1 MAQKDIKTRD
11 LAAGSRVVDHTLA
24 LADRAKAAS
33 VRTRENADNKSE
45 SVSGSS
51 ADTLQDGVTD
61 AARLA
66 RRQQRAA
73 VSYAQDR
80 LRERRVSGQETGGQE
95 RRNAEAPPSEP
106 AANARRTAE
115 NPGPETAP
123 GVSASSP
130 QEQGRKLAVDEYR
143 RRVTERSRGE
153 VGAQSSRL
161 AETDR
166 RIEAKNADTVKAGV
180 QRREETRLSQT
191 GRVGWPGVRRAAGAY
206 ERRAVKTPAAAE
218 AAAQQ
223 AAARGAEASARAAQA
238 SQKARQTAAKTA
250 RTAGKAIRATAKLA
264 VRGVKS
270 LAALLAAGGWL
281 SVLVLVLVCL
291 FGAVV
296 CLFCGDGGSAH
307 SELSVSPEVYAYEE
321 TIRKYAEQ
329 YGIPDYV
336 PLIEAV
342 MMTESGGQGDDPM
355 QASACGY
362 NKRFPGGITDP
373 EYSID
378 CGVHYLADCLRA
390 AKAEGPSDLAH
401 IRLAVQGY
409 NYGSGYI
416 PWAVRRDGGY
426 TDENAAAFSEL
437 MKSKLGVSVY
447 GSPVY
452 AQTVLRYYGYSYL
465 LAGELGG
472 SQMLIS
478 VAGNEVGYREGAGGY
493 TKYGAS
499 FGLPDGEWCAMFVSW
514 CAEQCNYVSAGVC
527 PRLSYCPD
535 IVKWFQA
542 RNLWFDGGITPP
554 AGAYIL
560 FDWKSDGIADHVG
573 LVEYVQDGVVHTI
586 EGNSGRAV
594 RRNSYKL
601 GDKRIMGYGVPMF
614 V

>member
-33 VRTRENADNKSE
+33 VRTRENADGQSE
-45 SVSGSS
+45 SVSGSA

-61 AARLA
+61 AARLV
-66 RRQQRAA
+66 RRQQIAA

-106 AANARRTAE
+106 AANPRRTAE
-115 NPGPETAP
+115 SPGPETAP

-130 QEQGRKLAVDEYR
+130 QEQGRKLAIDEYR

-153 VGAQSSRL
+153 GGAQPSRL

-206 ERRAVKTPAAAE
+206 EL
-218 AAAQQ
+218 
-223 AAARGAEASARAAQA
+223 
-238 SQKARQTAAKTA
+238 
-250 RTAGKAIRATAKLA
+250 RATAKLA

-270 LAALLAAGGWL
+270 LAALIAAGGWL

-291 FGAVV
+291 FGTVV

-362 NKRFPGGITDP
+362 NKRFPDGITDP

-390 AKAEGPSDLAH
+390 AKAEDPSDLAH

-535 IVKWFQA
+535 IVKWFQV

-601 GDKRIMGYGVPMF
+601 GDRRIMGYGVPLF
-614 V
+614 A